1 MSRPAR
7 ILLISDHRSQ
17 LHRWTRALDG
27 PETQL
32 WSADTTLP
40 AADAVDVIVTDRAS
54 TAEWLP
60 DCRYDAPLA
69 RGEIGLVRVGEKG
82 PADVALS
89 AQPTASELRLACL
102 LLAQVARLR
111 QRCAR
116 QQDSLARLRQ
126 MAMSDPLTQLP
137 NRRAWQERLAATTP
151 PGGQP
156 LSQPKL
162 GNCVALLDLDHFK
175 RINEQAGHI
184 GGDRILRQ
192 VGGRLAAG
200 RQTGIFAARLG
211 GDEFGLILHPPH
223 ADAALQSVENL
234 RLGACRHLVPNV
246 TASAGLAFATQ
257 EAPLNDLFFIADQ
270 ELRKA
275 KSAGRNRTSLAV
287 MLTKTPD
294 ATSASTP

>member
-1 MSRPAR
+1 MSRPAG
-7 ILLISDHRSQ
+7 ILLISDHRRQ
-17 LHRWTRALDG
+17 LHRWARALDG

-32 WSADTTLP
+32 WSADATLP
-40 AADAVDVIVTDRAS
+40 AADAVDVIVTDRAI

-69 RGEIGLVRVGEKG
+69 RGEIGLVRLGEKG

-89 AQPTASELRLACL
+89 AQPTASELRLACR

-116 QQDSLARLRQ
+116 QQDLLARLRQ

-151 PGGQP
+151 GGQP
-156 LSQPKL
+156 LPQPKL

-175 RINEQAGHI
+175 RINEHAGHI

-211 GDEFGLILHPPH
+211 GDEFGLILHAPH

-234 RLGACRHLVPNV
+234 RVAVCRHVVPYV
-246 TASAGLAFATQ
+246 TASAGLAFAAQYT
-257 EAPLNDLFFIADQ
+257 PLNDLFFIADQ

-275 KSAGRNRTSLAV
+275 KSAGRNRTSQAE